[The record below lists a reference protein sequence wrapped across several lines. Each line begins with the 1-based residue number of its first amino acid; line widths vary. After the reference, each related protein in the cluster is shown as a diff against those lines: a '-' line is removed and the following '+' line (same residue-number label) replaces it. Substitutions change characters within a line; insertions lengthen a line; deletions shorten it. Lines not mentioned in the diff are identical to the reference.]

1 MTADHTPPTPDDAGP
16 PGGVSIAPGV
26 VVPEAALR
34 FAFSRSS
41 GPGGQ
46 NVNKRSTQAE
56 LRIALADIP
65 IPNHA
70 KARLRRLLGSRLVG
84 EEGAEEILLTS
95 DAERSQRQNRDAC
108 LDRLRDLL
116 VRAMARPKPRIATR
130 PTKGAQKRRR
140 QAREQHSQKKSRRRW
155 KPGE

>member
-1 MTADHTPPTPDDAGP
+1 MTADQTPSDPGDAGP
-16 PGGVSIAPGV
+16 PGGVPIAPGV
-26 VVPEAALR
+26 VVPESALR
-34 FAFSRSS
+34 FSFSRSS

-56 LRIALADIP
+56 LRIALDDIP
-65 IPNHA
+65 IANHA
-70 KARLRRLLGSRLVG
+70 KGRLRRLLGSRLVG

-95 DAERSQRQNRDAC
+95 AEERSQHQNRQAC

-116 VRAMARPKPRIATR
+116 VRAMAKPKPRVPTR

-140 QAREQHSQKKSRRRW
+140 QAREQHREKKRRRRW